1 MDADCLGHQFL
12 CPTRCKMPR
21 MSTVYGNDD
30 SFPDNLS
37 LRSLP
42 FHCRFSKCHYPLQ
55 FTSHLCWRYDLSP
68 YHSSARSIYIVPFTF
83 SLLAKAFIYSVFATK
98 YPLTISSHLRR
109 TACVLDDAESIHLVH
124 FTCSSWQG
132 FCYIFSVRFVSL

>member
-1 MDADCLGHQFL
+1 MPIAWATSSCVQHDARCLGCRRSMEMTTAF
-12 CPTRCKMPR
+12 PTICL
-21 MSTVYGNDD
+21 SDL
-30 SFPDNLS
+30 FPFTAVS
-37 LRSLP
+37 PSATT
-42 FHCRFSKCHYPLQ
+42 PLQ
-55 FTSHLCWRYDLSP
+55 FTSHLCWRYVLSP

-98 YPLTISSHLRR
+98 YPLTISPHLRR